1 MPSKPTRAAR
11 SRPADRN
18 PSLTDRVQARVL
30 DARQAVD
37 RKTKASRPKVKR
49 GRAPVAR
56 ANGNADQQSPEQA
69 LESRSLKRVFRDLGT
84 SYRSYRRETGEPVTP
99 ALRDAAYNFRAEPS
113 LTSLVSVAVFLDE
126 LDILKW

>member
-1 MPSKPTRAAR
+1 
-11 SRPADRN
+11 
-18 PSLTDRVQARVL
+18 
-30 DARQAVD
+30 
-37 RKTKASRPKVKR
+37 
-49 GRAPVAR
+49 
-56 ANGNADQQSPEQA
+56 